1 MAAHRTRLCASV
13 TLFIRIF
20 GVIVWRPE
28 YLTSPAQAVK
38 EYCQRNPVFLF
49 TAGRSEPVWVVAIQ
63 NTSPLSQVFV
73 SPGPRERALSEAGF
87 RAISPAFEQPVLA
100 SDRRSQ
106 QRLECANLLA
116 LLLAARANLQRVGLR
131 SRKTAATSRRIP
143 NAGATAKQPRCP
155 DARSVRG
162 AKPGTS
168 EIWSRLFQP

>member
-1 MAAHRTRLCASV
+1 MRVRHALHSNFRRHCLAARILNVASPGCQ
-13 TLFIRIF
+13 RI
-20 GVIVWRPE
+20 
-28 YLTSPAQAVK
+28 LPAQPRFSVHSGTFRTSLGR
-38 EYCQRNPVFLF
+38 CNPKH
-49 TAGRSEPVWVVAIQ
+49 VAAE
-63 NTSPLSQVFV
+63 SSFCLPWPARARL
-73 SPGPRERALSEAGF
+73 ERGWF

-155 DARSVRG
+155 DARSMRG

-168 EIWSRLFQP
+168 EI

>member
-100 SDRRSQ
+100 SDRPR
-106 QRLECANLLA
+106 RLEAPPRFGLTVGIVFKAKEELVPLEAQIA
-116 LLLAARANLQRVGLR
+116 LTDDLIDEIVYRLYGLTQEEIELVNRTRANEAEG
-131 SRKTAATSRRIP
+131 
-143 NAGATAKQPRCP
+143 
-155 DARSVRG
+155 
-162 AKPGTS
+162 
-168 EIWSRLFQP
+168 